1 MGDWFVGMVLD
12 GIEYWPRDSKSPWA
26 YVHLWKRLGRDGDA
40 SKSIYKNVAFI
51 LISK

>member
-1 MGDWFVGMVLD
+1 MVLD

-26 YVHLWKRLGRDGDA
+26 YVLLWKRLGRDGGDA
-40 SKSIYKNVAFI
+40 SKSIYKNVSFI